1 MTDALRDAEFL
12 AQAIDASLAGEM
24 SEAAAFDAYHRT
36 RNRLSDKLF
45 TATDEVAAYDW
56 NLAELPQLLVAL
68 ARAMKEEVD
77 ALMKPRCAARG
88 DSGLMKGR
96 R

>member
-1 MTDALRDAEFL
+1 
-12 AQAIDASLAGEM
+12 M

-36 RNRLSDKLF
+36 RSRLSDTLF
-45 TATDEVAAYDW
+45 TATDDLAAYDW